1 MTLYVINAKDDFT
14 LGAKE
19 DAESVCVSL
28 SVTVCVSVSIC
39 IRVCRL

>member
-1 MTLYVINAKDDFT
+1 MTLYVINAKADFT
-14 LGAKE
+14 LGAQE
-19 DAESVCVSL
+19 DAESVGVSL